1 MLSCPCITT
10 GVVPTGL
17 DSRKALIHPRSN
29 CGTPVSHIQSHNA
42 PVFNVQYIRSAQS
55 ESTIL
60 SIPTTRIGHI
70 IFERETSN
78 NQRIKKDAF
87 LQTPLLHGESKNHG
101 EQTLRL
107 GPREDPK
114 RRTYGLIIISA
125 NINIKTTSIK
135 QAARPVI
142 LLRYSSQSYS
152 YSYYYC
158 ERRHLVS
165 RPERATFNRRT
176 HQTRER
182 ARESEPAETADA
194 CGGDLEVEVDGY
206 SDGGV
211 VWVWWRLREGRIQED
226 DERDW
231 DCGAWDGWMYC

>member
-152 YSYYYC
+152 YSYSYSYYYY

-165 RPERATFNRRT
+165 RPERAALYRRT

-182 ARESEPAETADA
+182 ARESASAEAADA

-206 SDGGV
+206 SYGGV
-211 VWVWWRLREGRIQED
+211 VWVWWGLRGGANADDD
-226 DERDW
+226 DERD
-231 DCGAWDGWMYC
+231 